1 MKVKSINENYRV
13 VFKAV
18 QLRYIKAF
26 YRFLRDIY
34 QNRRLLKD
42 LVKNDFKSR
51 YLNNYLGILWAFIQP
66 TISIL
71 IFWFVF
77 DVGFKSAPVQNVPFI
92 LWLIAGMIPWFFIS
106 EALSSATSAILDN
119 TFLVKKIVFRV
130 SLLPIVKIASAV
142 IVHLFFMG
150 FMMGMYI
157 LYEFEPSLHWFQMVY
172 YLFASIVFLLGLSWV
187 TSSVVVFFRDLG
199 QLVGM
204 SIQFGFW
211 LTPIFWSLSMVPQ
224 EYRWLFELNPAYYIT
239 QGYRDA
245 LINHVWF
252 WEKPMEALAFW
263 SIAVLFF
270 ALGAIVFRKLR
281 PHFADVL

>member
-1 MKVKSINENYRV
+1 MLKYS
-13 VFKAV
+13 
-18 QLRYIKAF
+18 KAF
-26 YRFLRDIY
+26 YRFLKDIY

-66 TISIL
+66 TITVL

-77 DVGFKSAPVQNVPFI
+77 QVGFKSAPVESVPFI
-92 LWLIAGMIPWFFIS
+92 LWLIAGMIPWFFLS
-106 EALSSATSAILDN
+106 EALQSATNAILDN
-119 TFLVKKIVFRV
+119 SFLVKKIVFRV
-130 SLLPIVKIASAV
+130 SLLPIVKIVSAI
-142 IVHLFFMG
+142 IVHLFFIA
-150 FMMGMYI
+150 FMMLMY
-157 LYEFEPSLHWFQMVY
+157 LTYGFEPSIYWLQILY
-172 YLFASIVFLLGLSWV
+172 YLTSAIIILLGLSWI
-187 TSSVVVFFRDLG
+187 TSSVVIFFRDMS
-199 QLVGM
+199 QLINM

-211 LTPIFWSLSMVPQ
+211 LTPIFWSLSMVP
-224 EYRWLFELNPAYYIT
+224 EKYRWWFELNPAYYIT

-252 WEKPMEALAFW
+252 WEKPLEALQFW
-263 SIAVLFF
+263 SIALMIF